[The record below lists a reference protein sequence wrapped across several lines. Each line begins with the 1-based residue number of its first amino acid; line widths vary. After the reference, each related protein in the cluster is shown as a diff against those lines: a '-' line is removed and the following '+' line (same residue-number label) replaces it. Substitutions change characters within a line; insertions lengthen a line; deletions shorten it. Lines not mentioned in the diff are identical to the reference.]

1 LEIQNAGKL
10 AKHTAECLH
19 HIEHFV
25 SRKCGQYRMPDYCK
39 QITII
44 IQWGRETTKST
55 KTHKLRK
62 KRSLT
67 SAYTAEQDSRKE
79 RKKKRGTNARLR
91 PPLEQRIFIGKMKK
105 ILEEVRVDGNFPPIQ
120 RRPEEEH
127 FLTATI
133 TYCTVCISVYWF
145 PSTT

>member
-1 LEIQNAGKL
+1 
-10 AKHTAECLH
+10 
-19 HIEHFV
+19 
-25 SRKCGQYRMPDYCK
+25 MPDYCK

-79 RKKKRGTNARLR
+79 RKKKRHKCKAEASSRTKDFHRKNEENFRRGESGWKFSSNPKKARRGAFLDCYYYILYCMYISILV
-91 PPLEQRIFIGKMKK
+91 PFHHLIG
-105 ILEEVRVDGNFPPIQ
+105 
-120 RRPEEEH
+120 
-127 FLTATI
+127 
-133 TYCTVCISVYWF
+133 
-145 PSTT
+145 